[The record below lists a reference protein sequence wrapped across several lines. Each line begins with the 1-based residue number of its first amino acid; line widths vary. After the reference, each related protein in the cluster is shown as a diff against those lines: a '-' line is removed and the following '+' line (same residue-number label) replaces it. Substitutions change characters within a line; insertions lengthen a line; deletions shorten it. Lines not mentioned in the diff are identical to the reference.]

1 MEFASNRPHGLM
13 TPASAAGVV
22 LFAGGNLERLLLVG
36 LGGGLGSMGR
46 YALGGLIGRL
56 RSGWSFPLE
65 TLVINVAG
73 CLVIGLLAG
82 LAESRGVF
90 AGTTRAFLF
99 AGVLGGF
106 TTFSTFGYETF
117 QLLRD
122 GQLAAASLSAGLQ
135 VVGGLGAVWAGA
147 VLSRMAWGG

>member
-1 MEFASNRPHGLM
+1 MV
-13 TPASAAGVV
+13 AGVV
-22 LFAGGNLERLLLVG
+22 LFAGGTLERLLLVG
-36 LGGGLGSMGR
+36 LGGGLGAMAR

-56 RSGWSFPLE
+56 KSGWSFPLE

-73 CLVIGLLAG
+73 CLAIGLLAG

-106 TTFSTFGYETF
+106 TTFSTFGYETI

-122 GQLAAASLSAGLQ
+122 GQLAAASLSAGMQ
-135 VVGGLGAVWAGA
+135 VIGGLGAVWAGA